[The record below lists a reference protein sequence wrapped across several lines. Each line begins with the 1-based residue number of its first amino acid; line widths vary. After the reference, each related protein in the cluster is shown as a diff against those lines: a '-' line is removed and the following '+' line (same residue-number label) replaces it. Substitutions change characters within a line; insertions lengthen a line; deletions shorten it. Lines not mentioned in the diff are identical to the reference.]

1 MKKAILSGAA
11 LSIVLFAAF
20 VRWFQPGV
28 VMLLSYVVLCLLA
41 ILTIAM
47 AYRFFGYTDNDA
59 VIELMAMEQ
68 RDHENMLQKLSDL
81 QKNLDDLDVDKGV
94 YQAKTL
100 NNLLNDFHEVIANRF
115 SGKHLSA
122 STYMNAAR
130 TAQNQ
135 VMQNLS
141 DMVAVKHSISSLNRQ
156 SRSDDTQEQLN
167 EQNSRLNELLQ
178 ANKQL
183 FQALTDTSVEVANIE
198 EIGDFER
205 TEVLEHLKD
214 LAKIARRKS
223 S

>member
-1 MKKAILSGAA
+1 
-11 LSIVLFAAF
+11 
-20 VRWFQPGV
+20 
-28 VMLLSYVVLCLLA
+28 
-41 ILTIAM
+41 
-47 AYRFFGYTDNDA
+47 
-59 VIELMAMEQ
+59 
-68 RDHENMLQKLSDL
+68 
-81 QKNLDDLDVDKGV
+81 
-94 YQAKTL
+94 
-100 NNLLNDFHEVIANRF
+100 
-115 SGKHLSA
+115 
-122 STYMNAAR
+122 MNAAR